1 VVGGIGAI
9 APIAQLPNCLG
20 HKTSKFLFILFL
32 FYFMATITK
41 KFDSVLTEE
50 KQKQLDEVRVNR
62 KFFIVGETY
71 GKEGSVKGEWRACV
85 AEIINNADNTRKFA
99 WQVGFYIG
107 EEKTPRE
114 TLSKSFLLTP
124 GTYDADDVK
133 IDAKGDVRAWAD
145 KNIISGK
152 LEKEWCA
159 ELATILNEKGLKVE
173 QTEFPRINK
182 ETGSRFTAKI
192 THPYFA
198 K

>member
-1 VVGGIGAI
+1 
-9 APIAQLPNCLG
+9 LPNCPIAWG
-20 HKTSKFLFILFL
+20 IRQANFYL
-32 FYFMATITK
+32 FYFYFIIMATITK
-41 KFDSVLTEE
+41 KFDSVLTNEQ
-50 KQKQLDEVRVNR
+50 QKQLDEVRVSRN
-62 KFFIVGETY
+62 FFIVGETY
-71 GKEGSVKGEWRACV
+71 GKGGTVDGEWKACIV
-85 AEIINNADNTRKFA
+85 EIINNADNTRKFA
-99 WQVGFYIG
+99 WQVGFFVG

-145 KNIISGK
+145 KNIISGV

-159 ELATILNEKGLKVE
+159 KLASELNSRLLKIE
-173 QTEFPRINK
+173 QSEFPRLNK
-182 ETGSRFTAKI
+182 KTNSRFTAKI

>member
-1 VVGGIGAI
+1 LGGIGAI

-20 HKTSKFLFILFL
+20 HKTSKFLFIFN
-32 FYFMATITK
+32 FFIIMATIQK
-41 KFDSVLTEE
+41 KFDSILTAE
-50 KQKQLDEVRVNR
+50 QTKQLDEIRVSRN
-62 KFFIVGETY
+62 FFIVGETY
-71 GKEGSVKGEWRACV
+71 GKGGTVDGEWKACIV
-85 AEIINNADNTRKFA
+85 EIINNADNTRKFA
-99 WQVGFYIG
+99 WQVGFYVN

-133 IDAKGDVRAWAD
+133 IDAKGDVRLWAD
-145 KNIISGK
+145 KNIVSGV

-159 ELATILNEKGLKVE
+159 KLAHELNSRLLKIE
-173 QTEFPRINK
+173 QTEFPRLNK
-182 ETGSRFTAKI
+182 KTNSRFTAKI